1 MSTLVAEPASQSAA
15 LQAPNLKDTALKDAA
30 LQAIYAP
37 IATEMAE
44 VEALFRREMHHPH
57 PYVDELVRYGCL
69 LGGKRLRPALLLL
82 TAKAAGK
89 VTREHLILATV
100 VEMVHTATLVHD
112 DVLDNAQMRRHLATV
127 NARWDNEASVLL
139 GDYLFTHAFHLASTI
154 DNVLGC
160 RLIGQATNIVCEGEL
175 RQKGTRGQFDLGEEE
190 YLQVI
195 EAKTAELTACS
206 CRLGA
211 LFAGLPAA
219 TAKPAAQNIVEEL
232 DRYGRELGIA
242 FQIADDLLDVTGEE
256 DATGKSLGTDL
267 AKQKP
272 TLPLIHTLREATP
285 ADRQELLELLTSEQA
300 TPALLQPY
308 LSRYGGLDYARTRA
322 QAFATSAR
330 KRLHCLAPSP
340 AKDVL
345 LSLGDF
351 VVARSH

>member
-1 MSTLVAEPASQSAA
+1 MSTLTAPLNSLEAPELGTLSPAMQT
-15 LQAPNLKDTALKDAA
+15 L
-30 LQAIYAP
+30 YAP
-37 IATEMAE
+37 VAAE
-44 VEALFRREMHHPH
+44 LAQVEAIFRREMHHPH

-82 TAKAAGK
+82 IAKAAGK
-89 VTREHLILATV
+89 VTPEHLTLAAV

-154 DNVLGC
+154 DSVLGC
-160 RLIGQATNIVCEGEL
+160 RIIGHATNIVCEGEL
-175 RQKGTRGQFDLGEEE
+175 RQKGTRGQFDLSEGE

-195 EAKTAELTACS
+195 EAKTGELTACS

-211 LFAGLPAA
+211 QFAGLPAA
-219 TAKPAAQNIVEEL
+219 KIEEL

-242 FQIADDLLDVTGEE
+242 FQIADDLLDLSGEE

-267 AKQKP
+267 EKQKP
-272 TLPLIHTLREATP
+272 TLPLIHTLREAT
-285 ADRQELLELLTSEQA
+285 ATDRRGLLDLLTSEQA
-300 TPALLQPY
+300 TSTTLQPY
-308 LSRYGGLDYARTRA
+308 LDRYGGLEYARQRA
-322 QAFATSAR
+322 QEFAAQAGR
-330 KRLHCLAPSP
+330 RLDCLPPSP
-340 AKDVL
+340 SKEVL
-345 LSLGDF
+345 QMVTEF